1 MTELSYEVR
10 SILLLPKTHSSFP
23 SISCFRLLTVACNN
37 SCSRGFFC
45 SLPPS
50 VGSSSH
56 GKQTAPPISTEMKII
71 CFCKFYVLIKFF
83 TQYIWSC
90 FSNSSQILPT
100 SLSSILSLF
109 QNKTKKQNKKTTK
122 VRNKQTKN
130 TMKTIIQANSQRPRR
145 QKMTKQGNQKK
156 RNHKI
161 NFMLTI
167 YFWTWVLP

>member
-1 MTELSYEVR
+1 MRLGASYRFQRPTVHFPA
-10 SILLLPKTHSSFP
+10 SPASDCSQLPVTTPAPGDSSVLFHLLWAAPPMANKLP
-23 SISCFRLLTVACNN
+23 R
-37 SCSRGFFC
+37 
-45 SLPPS
+45 
-50 VGSSSH
+50 
-56 GKQTAPPISTEMKII
+56 PISTEMKII

-130 TMKTIIQANSQRPRR
+130 TMKTIIQTNR
-145 QKMTKQGNQKK
+145 QKTKKTKNDKARQSEEKK
-156 RNHKI
+156 SQN
-161 NFMLTI
+161 
-167 YFWTWVLP
+167 

>member
-10 SILLLPKTHSSFP
+10 SILSLPKTHSSFP

-130 TMKTIIQANSQRPRR
+130 TMKTIIQTNR
-145 QKMTKQGNQKK
+145 QKTKKTKNDKARQSEEKK
-156 RNHKI
+156 SQN
-161 NFMLTI
+161 
-167 YFWTWVLP
+167 